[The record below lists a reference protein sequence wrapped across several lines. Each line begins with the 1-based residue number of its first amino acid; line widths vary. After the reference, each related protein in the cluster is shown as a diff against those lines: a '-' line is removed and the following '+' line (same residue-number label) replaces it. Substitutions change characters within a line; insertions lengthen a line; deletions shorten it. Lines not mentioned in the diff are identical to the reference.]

1 MMCMSIKI
9 AHMNVRSVHI
19 NFKKRDGSIQQ
30 VEAKT
35 GMSLL
40 QVAHANDID
49 LEGMQGHAC
58 MRLIIYDE
66 ELIAR
71 ANALCRRL

>member
-1 MMCMSIKI
+1 MCMSVMI
-9 AHMNVRSVHI
+9 AHVNVRSVHI
-19 NFKKRDGSIQQ
+19 NFKKRDGSTQQ

-58 MRLIIYDE
+58 MCLIVNGK
-66 ELIAR
+66 ELIVR
-71 ANALCRRL
+71 ANALCRCL